1 MSGKRVLR
9 KFITH
14 VHSNPLMYCL
24 LLLALLKSGT
34 IQTDVTP
41 YGDGRRIMV
50 WLAYLQESANGFAH
64 WLPFRNGGMP
74 LFADPEQFWA
84 LMPFV
89 DASSPNANL
98 QLNILLYIYCILPFF
113 PAWFVARRIG
123 IAPVWAGLAALFV
136 SFNGYMIITEQS
148 ARFATFINFATLL
161 AVLAILLRP
170 QKGLRDFIE
179 IIILVGVCLSVAF
192 QYAIVHIL
200 LVYSVLLF
208 SRRSSNTTTSRHF
221 FRASFITTVIGVTSV
236 LLAMVL
242 ILPVFGHLLD
252 IRTQQGQFFYLPN
265 LKNGL
270 ESFLGLVL
278 PFTSKG
284 DPVFT
289 SLLFIPAIV
298 VAWTFGMSANMKK
311 LAIKISFPLA
321 LCALFLLMVLPIIG
335 PYLATIYASI
345 PVISTIRQLGYILG
359 VLSVFIPFFAFGIFS
374 LVKDRQVSVLRKP
387 GRVLCS
393 SYFLICAMFALS
405 FGLDK
410 QNLLSDAVVIAG
422 SILLLIM
429 AFCLLMPR
437 FFQYGVLKNF
447 QTFGSFG
454 FVLAFISILFLVP
467 SAFYERHPDRPNLK
481 LHVTNERQFS
491 EFRKIISEEPLQYSK
506 VLTSASG
513 NQLSFLYASTRT
525 IGGFSTYM
533 PDSFSYMMR
542 LLSPNIDWKTQRPH
556 WVKRAPCKDYDG
568 TALQLMN
575 VNYLICVKKRVAS
588 NLPKGFEIV
597 ASQKRYALLKR
608 SDSRSQPLRV
618 YCRYRVEQ
626 ETNPDLLRDDILD
639 AYSKRQLLIPEG
651 FEETKQDANCPN
663 GDFAEADVVIK
674 TDKPDEIILE
684 VSTKQTGT
692 LVIPDNY
699 NIGWRATVNGSTRTV
714 IPAFFAFRGV
724 AVEAGTNTIKLEY
737 RDRYFETGLL
747 VSGVTLALLC
757 FIWIVSFI
765 FSFKRRKVDHVST
778 L

>member
-1 MSGKRVLR
+1 MLR
-9 KFITH
+9 KFVTH
-14 VHSNPLMYCL
+14 VYGNPFIYCL
-24 LLLALLKSGT
+24 LLLALLKSAT
-34 IQTDVTP
+34 IQTDATP

-89 DASSPNANL
+89 NASSPNANL
-98 QLNILLYIYCILPFF
+98 QLNILLYIYCILPYL
-113 PAWFVARRIG
+113 PAWFVAKRIG

-148 ARFATFINFATLL
+148 ARFATFINFTTLL

-179 IIILVGVCLSVAF
+179 ITILVGVCLSVGF

-200 LVYSVLLF
+200 LIYSFLLF

-221 FRASFITTVIGVTSV
+221 FRASLITAVIGVVSIM
-236 LLAMVL
+236 LAMVL

-278 PFTSKG
+278 PFTTKG

-298 VAWTFGMSANMKK
+298 IAWSFGMPEKMKK
-311 LAIKISFPLA
+311 LAVKLSLPVAF
-321 LCALFLLMVLPIIG
+321 CFLFLLMVLPVAG
-335 PYLATIYASI
+335 PPLATIYANI
-345 PVISTIRQLGYILG
+345 PIISTIRQLVYALG
-359 VLSVFIPFFAFGIFS
+359 VLSIFIPFFAFGIFAF
-374 LVKDRQVSVLRKP
+374 VKDRKTTALGKA

-393 SYFLICAMFALS
+393 SYFLLSAISALA
-405 FGLDK
+405 FGLGK
-410 QNLLSDAVVIAG
+410 QNLTSDIAVIAG

-429 AFCLLMPR
+429 ALYLLMPR
-437 FFQYGVLKNF
+437 LFKYDVLKNF
-447 QTFGSFG
+447 HTFGSLG

-491 EFRKIISEEPLQYSK
+491 EFRKIISEDPAQYSK

-513 NQLSFLYASTRT
+513 NQLGFLYASTRT

-533 PDSFSYMMR
+533 PESFSYVMR
-542 LLSPNIDWKTQRPH
+542 LLSPKIDWKTQRPH
-556 WVKRAPCKDYDG
+556 WVKRVPCKDYDA
-568 TALQLMN
+568 TALEMMN
-575 VNYLICVKKRVAS
+575 VNYLICVKKRVAT

-597 ASQKRYALLKR
+597 ANQNRYALLKR
-608 SDSRSQPLRV
+608 SDVSAQSLRV
-618 YCRYRVEQ
+618 YCRYRVAQ
-626 ETNPDLLRDDILD
+626 QTNPDLQRDDILD
-639 AYSKRQLLIPEG
+639 AYSKRQLLIPED

-663 GDFAEADVVIK
+663 GDFANADVVIK
-674 TDKPDEIILE
+674 TDKPDEMVLE
-684 VSTKQTGT
+684 VSTKQNGT

-699 NIGWRATVNGSTRTV
+699 NAGWRATVNGSLQTV
-714 IPAFFAFRGV
+714 LPAFFAFRGV
-724 AVEAGTNTIKLEY
+724 RVEAGNNIVKLEY
-737 RDRYFETGLL
+737 RDRYFETGAL

-757 FIWIVSFI
+757 FIWIMSFV
-765 FSFKRRKVDHVST
+765 FSFKRRKENHVSSN
-778 L
+778 

>member
-9 KFITH
+9 NFITH
-14 VHSNPLMYCL
+14 VNSNPWMYCL

-34 IQTDVTP
+34 IQTDATP

-89 DASSPNANL
+89 ETKSPYANL

-113 PAWFVARRIG
+113 PAWYVARRIG
-123 IAPVWAGLAALFV
+123 ITPVWAGLAALFV

-148 ARFATFINFATLL
+148 ARFATFINFTTLL

-179 IIILVGVCLSVAF
+179 ITILVGVCLSVAF

-200 LVYSVLLF
+200 LIYSFLLF
-208 SRRSSNTTTSRHF
+208 TQRSRYTTTSRHF
-221 FRASFITTVIGVTSV
+221 FRVSFITAVIGVTSV
-236 LLAMVL
+236 MLAMVL

-252 IRTQQGQFFYLPN
+252 ISIQQGQFFYLPN

-270 ESFLGLVL
+270 ESFLGLIL

-289 SLLFIPAIV
+289 SLLLVPAVV
-298 VAWTFGMSANMKK
+298 VAWTFGTSGKIKK
-311 LAIKISFPLA
+311 LVINLSLPLA
-321 LCALFLLMVLPIIG
+321 ICFLFLLMVLPIVG
-335 PYLATIYASI
+335 PYLATIYANI
-345 PVISTIRQLGYILG
+345 PIISTIRQLGYALG
-359 VLSVFIPFFAFGIFS
+359 VLSVFIPFFAFGIFAFVRNKKITD
-374 LVKDRQVSVLRKP
+374 LGKP
-387 GRVLCS
+387 SRVLCS
-393 SYFLICAMFALS
+393 SYFLISAIFALS
-405 FGLDK
+405 FGLGK
-410 QNLLSDAVVIAG
+410 QNFLSDIAVIAG

-429 AFCLLMPR
+429 ALYLLMSR
-437 FFQYGVLKNF
+437 LFKHGVFERF
-447 QTFGSFG
+447 QTFGSLG
-454 FVLAFISILFLVP
+454 FALAFTSILFLVP
-467 SAFYERHPDRPNLK
+467 SAFYDHHPDRSKLK
-481 LHVTNERQFS
+481 LHVINERQFS
-491 EFRKIISEEPLQYSK
+491 EFRKIISEDPAQYSK

-513 NQLSFLYASTRT
+513 NQLGFLYASTRT

-533 PDSFSYMMR
+533 PESFSYVMR
-542 LLSPNIDWKTQRPH
+542 LLSPKIDWRTQRPH
-556 WVKRAPCKDYDG
+556 WVKRVPCKDYDA
-568 TALQLMN
+568 TALQLIN
-575 VNYLICVKKRVAS
+575 VNYLVCVKKRVAS

-608 SDSRSQPLRV
+608 SNASAQSLRIF
-618 YCRYRVEQ
+618 CRYRVAQ
-626 ETNPDLLRDDILD
+626 ETNPDQLRDDILD
-639 AYSKRQLLIPEG
+639 AYSKGQLLVPEQ
-651 FEETKQDANCPN
+651 FEQVNQDENCPN

-674 TDKPDEIILE
+674 TDKPDEMVIE
-684 VSTKQTGT
+684 VSTKQSGT

-699 NIGWRATVNGSTRTV
+699 NAGWRATVNGSTQTL

-724 AVEAGTNTIKLEY
+724 AVEAGTNIIKLEY

-757 FIWIVSFI
+757 FIWMMSFV
-765 FSFKRRKVDHVST
+765 FSFKRRKENHVSSI
-778 L
+778 